1 MATYNGIRILDRYL
15 KDKTLSEIFNV
26 DTKSEVEILRRIV
39 SWAKNNNTKTVSV
52 IEVID
57 PKYISDFKIEDI
69 FNVNIGHNKYI
80 KIGICKVYGN
90 IDFSQIPQFMKFKR
104 IK

>member
-1 MATYNGIRILDRYL
+1 MVTHSGIRILDRYL

-26 DTKSEVEILRRIV
+26 DTKSEEHILKRILL
-39 SWAKNNNTKTVSV
+39 WAKDNNTKTVSV
-52 IEVID
+52 VEIID

-69 FNVNIGHNKYI
+69 FSVNIGHNKHI

-90 IDFSQIPQFMKFKR
+90 IDFSQIPQFMKFRR
-104 IK
+104 IR